1 MTAALGEYARMISDF
16 SILPTNPNLGR
27 VGSYWYLE
35 HLDAYFDDSD
45 HYRMIKAMCSCLS
58 RNVCDKIDH
67 SNCRPKAAHDK
78 FKSLVQL
85 ESHLFHK
92 HRLFMCPLC
101 LERKKVFI
109 SEQKLYTRA
118 QLNIQV
124 DTGDFEADGG
134 DLFERGGFIGH
145 HKCEFCK
152 KAFYGNSE
160 LCSHM
165 EDPEQCQQYKDYD
178 DLEKHFDERHFLC
191 EEGDCC
197 AKKFIVFSSECKLK
211 NMIKKDHGGLMS
223 QITIDSKVCDGS
235 TNDAMAI
242 LAPQFSPAAF
252 FLSINHH
259 LLIQVL
265 EKYGAFNCITAGFRE
280 GVTSAAEY
288 LGYVGQFGL
297 SHLVSEPARVCPDL
311 LKQKE
316 LPDTYNYNA
325 NFRPLPSKERNTSS
339 RKGKEK
345 CEAVAAADDEEEEE
359 ERDSK
364 SQVVVA
370 GGCSSS
376 SSSDVEGNQRKRKT
390 TTKIIRFGD
399 GSMGALLDLKHS
411 GEDVDLIAG
420 KTLLLRGVWRQGGG
434 QRLVAMT
441 QVVQ

>member
-1 MTAALGEYARMISDF
+1 MGVTSLKEVVSLGIISVSSARRHFMG
-16 SILPTNPNLGR
+16 T
-27 VGSYWYLE
+27 VSYVRTCQW
-35 HLDAYFDDSD
+35 
-45 HYRMIKAMCSCLS
+45 
-58 RNVCDKIDH
+58 NTIDRCH
-67 SNCRPKAAHDK
+67 
-78 FKSLVQL
+78 
-85 ESHLFHK
+85 
-92 HRLFMCPLC
+92 
-101 LERKKVFI
+101 
-109 SEQKLYTRA
+109 
-118 QLNIQV
+118 
-124 DTGDFEADGG
+124 
-134 DLFERGGFIGH
+134 
-145 HKCEFCK
+145 
-152 KAFYGNSE
+152 
-160 LCSHM
+160 LCSR

-197 AKKFIVFSSECKLK
+197 AKKFIIFS

-265 EKYGAFNCITAGFRE
+265 VLHK
-280 GVTSAAEY
+280 
-288 LGYVGQFGL
+288 
-297 SHLVSEPARVCPDL
+297 PARVCPDL

-316 LPDTYNYNA
+316 LLDTYNYNA

-345 CEAVAAADDEEEEE
+345 CEAVAAAADEEEEE

-434 QRLVAMT
+434 QRLVVMT
-441 QVVQ
+441 LVVQ